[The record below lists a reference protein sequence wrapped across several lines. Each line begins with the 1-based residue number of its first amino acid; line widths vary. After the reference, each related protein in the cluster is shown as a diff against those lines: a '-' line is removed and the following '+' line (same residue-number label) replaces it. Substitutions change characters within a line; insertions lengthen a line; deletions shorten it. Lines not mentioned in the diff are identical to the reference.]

1 MKQMMQR
8 VKKIFP
14 KGCLW
19 YRHKVG
25 IVKKESRETKHF
37 IRMIAIALPELK
49 SESQQLW
56 KEAKELHLIIN
67 SIDRKVT

>member
-19 YRHKVG
+19 HRHKIG

-37 IRMIAIALPELK
+37 IRMIAIAVPELK

-56 KEAKELHLIIN
+56 KEAKELNLIFN
-67 SIDRKVT
+67 SIYRKVT